1 MTDEHQSVTENP
13 TTFAD
18 LAASR
23 RGWIDGVLKPW
34 CRQATRIDLRLAEL
48 EWTDIAGKVDA
59 AKTLWAWAW
68 SRFPD
73 AVHDE
78 LGLDETT
85 ELSVTLA
92 GGTTITGFIDAR
104 ESTSGQLVL
113 WTRDP
118 ATNALQAR
126 GPFSLDDIASIHRTE
141 PSPI

>member
-1 MTDEHQSVTENP
+1 MTDESTIAP

-23 RGWIDGVLKPW
+23 RGWIDDVLRPW
-34 CRQATRIDLRLAEL
+34 CRQATRKDLRLAEL

-85 ELSVTLA
+85 ELTVTLTSGSA
-92 GGTTITGFIDAR
+92 ITGFVDAR

-113 WTRDP
+113 WARDP
-118 ATNALQAR
+118 STNALQSR
-126 GPFSLDDIASIHRTE
+126 GPYSIDEITSIHHAET
-141 PSPI
+141 SPT

>member
-1 MTDEHQSVTENP
+1 MTDESRVAP
-13 TTFAD
+13 TTFTD

-23 RGWIDGVLKPW
+23 RGWIDGVLRPW
-34 CRQATRIDLRLAEL
+34 CRQATRKDLRLAEL

-73 AVHDE
+73 AVHEE

-85 ELSVTLA
+85 ELTVTLSSGLA
-92 GGTTITGFIDAR
+92 ITGFVDAR

-118 ATNALQAR
+118 STNALQSR
-126 GPFSLDDIASIHRTE
+126 GPFSIDDITSIQHAE
-141 PSPI
+141 SSPM